1 MKKPLVLLA
10 CAALIFNFTTFAK
23 AASTNFDGTY
33 DVKEWTETCDSLVEY
48 ENTQFDVMDGAV
60 VNLSGPDGTIAS
72 DGSATVNHYFGSST
86 MSLMLTF
93 TSNGTTNTATGT
105 WISDSS
111 SGDCHGT
118 IIAESTNYSNIIT
131 YVVLGIVGIVGVIV
145 VIIILIV
152 VVFVV
157 IRRGR
162 STSNP
167 QSTQTGSTGSEPPKP
182 LETPSAENAQ
192 AQTGDQPGEVK
203 YGPKRAVYGDKI
215 PPKKK
220 GLIWPELKLKRPKK

>member
-1 MKKPLVLLA
+1 MKKPLLFLT
-10 CAALIFNFTTFAK
+10 CAALIFTFSTFAK

-33 DVKEWTETCDSLVEY
+33 NVTVWTETCDSLVEY

-72 DGSATVNHYFGSST
+72 DGTATVNHYFGSST

-93 TSNGTTNTATGT
+93 TTNGTTNTATGT

-118 IIAESTNYSNIIT
+118 IIAESTNYSSIIT
-131 YVVLGIVGIVGVIV
+131 YVVVGIVGIVGVIV
-145 VIIILIV
+145 VIIIFV
-152 VVFVV
+152 FVVFIV

-162 STSNP
+162 STSTP
-167 QSTQTGSTGSEPPKP
+167 QSTETASTTPEPPKP
-182 LETPSAENAQ
+182 LETPSTENAQ
-192 AQTGDQPGEVK
+192 AQTDDQPGVVK
-203 YGPKRAVYGDKI
+203 YGPKRAVYGNKI
-215 PPKKK
+215 KPKKK